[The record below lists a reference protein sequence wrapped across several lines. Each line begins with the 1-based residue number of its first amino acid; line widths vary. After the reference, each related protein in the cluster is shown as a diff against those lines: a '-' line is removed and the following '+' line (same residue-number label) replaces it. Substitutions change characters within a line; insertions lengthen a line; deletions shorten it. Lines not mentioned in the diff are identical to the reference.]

1 MTKKF
6 YRICLIVPLGTRNGI
21 MAFQEK
27 GTAIDGW
34 LSVMNEKNLFNG
46 TLTENGQMTITG
58 TLRTLISTMQ
68 YTATGI
74 ISGRNIL
81 MNLKTD
87 SGAYY
92 PLSGEEFFIDDK
104 IL

>member
-6 YRICLIVPLGTRNGI
+6 YRICLVVPLGTRNGI
-21 MAFQEK
+21 MAVQEK
-27 GTAIDGW
+27 GSAVDGW
-34 LSVMNEKNLFNG
+34 LNVMNAKNSFSG
-46 TLTENGQMTITG
+46 TLAENGQLTITG
-58 TLRTLISTMQ
+58 TLRTLISTKH

-92 PLSGEEFFIDDK
+92 PLSGEEFF
-104 IL
+104 